1 MDFFRMECKSMLHDY
16 IRDLKQE
23 FHGYNSKILKQDLL
37 AGLTVTAVALPLA
50 LAFGVGCG
58 ATAAAGLITAI
69 LSGFIIGAFS
79 GASYQISGPTG
90 AMTAILIL
98 LFQRYGLNG
107 VWLAGAMSGAILLIA
122 GFLKVGKVVSYIPAP
137 VVTGFTSGIALI
149 IAIGQIDNFFGIQ
162 SGKAE
167 SSAIKLIHYFQ
178 TGIHPNWSAVLLGS
192 IVIFTMVLW
201 PKKWNAVIPS
211 SLAGLILS
219 VAVNLILK
227 LPVAVIGEIPK
238 TLLPDSRLNLFAI
251 HPADLQ
257 GMIIP
262 ALSIAA
268 LGMIESLLCGEVGG
282 KMKGEKLDANRE
294 LVAQGIGN
302 IIIPFFGGV
311 PSTAAI
317 ARTSVGIKSGGRTR
331 LVSIFHAAGLLVSM
345 FILAPVM
352 SRIPLASLAGVL
364 MVTAWRMNEW
374 ANIRYMFSR
383 KFKSAISKFL
393 ITMVATVVFDLTQAI
408 IIGVVFASIMFMV
421 KISHME
427 ISVHEVDEKRLNEKN
442 GMVINKPLSHVRV
455 VYFTGPIFFATVERL
470 NKQLAELEEANV
482 IILSMRGVPL
492 IDTSGIQAL
501 EELFHQLQC
510 RNCRLML
517 SGLQPQVQN
526 MLKRSVLASKLGD
539 DMIFWSADQAI
550 LAAQDLAV
558 V

>member
-1 MDFFRMECKSMLHDY
+1 MLCDY
-16 IRDLKQE
+16 LRDLKRE
-23 FHGYNSKILKQDLL
+23 FQGYNPQTFKQDLL

-69 LSGFIIGAFS
+69 LAGLIIGALS

-98 LFQRYGLNG
+98 LFQKYGLNG
-107 VWLAGAMSGAILLIA
+107 VWLAGAMSGIILVIA
-122 GFLKVGKVVSYIPAP
+122 GILKFGKVVSYIPAP

-149 IAIGQIDNFFGIQ
+149 IAIGQIDNFLGIE
-162 SGKAE
+162 SEKAE
-167 SSAIKLIHYFQ
+167 SSAVKLVQYFQ
-178 TGIHPNWSAVLLGS
+178 SGVSPNWSAVILGS
-192 IVIFTMVLW
+192 IVIITMLLW
-201 PKKWNAVIPS
+201 PKKWNAVVPS
-211 SLAGLILS
+211 SLAGLTLS
-219 VAVNLILK
+219 VAANILLK

-238 TLLPDSRLNLFAI
+238 TLLPDNRLNLFAI
-251 HPADLQ
+251 QLTDLQ
-257 GMIIP
+257 GMIVP

-311 PSTAAI
+311 PATAAI

-331 LVSIFHAAGLLVSM
+331 LVSILHAAGLLISM
-345 FILAPVM
+345 FVLAPVM
-352 SRIPLASLAGVL
+352 SQIPLSSLAGVL

-374 ANIRYMFSR
+374 ENIKYIFSR
-383 KFKSAISKFL
+383 RFKSAISKFL
-393 ITMVATVVFDLTQAI
+393 ITMAATVIFDLTQAI
-408 IIGVVFASIMFMV
+408 VIGVVFASIMFMV

-427 ISVHEVDEKRLNEKN
+427 ISIHEVDENRLNEKSRA
-442 GMVINKPLSHVRV
+442 IISKPMKHVRV

-470 NKQLAELEEANV
+470 NSQLTELKEAGV

-492 IDTSGIQAL
+492 IDISGIQAL
-501 EELFHQLQC
+501 EELHQQLQH

-517 SGLQPQVQN
+517 AGLQPQVQS
-526 MLKRSVLASKLGD
+526 MLMRSVLASQLGE
-539 DMIFWSADQAI
+539 DMMFWSADQAI
-550 LAAQDLAV
+550 MAAHDLVTA
-558 V
+558 